1 MIIENSHYLVEFA
14 NGKIIGF
21 YDLETNRNLAARN
34 GICGTACFTLKS
46 DDIRTLPHEPFESYA
61 DRTGKYDSVEFLGE
75 NAVVCRDTENKII
88 TNCRMDE
95 TGLVL
100 TSETDNPEI
109 SEFGLNLDLNFMGKK
124 GTDYHSQLLPT
135 SPYTSADGSHM
146 YCLMTCP
153 NGRFLIAAAQTVCDG
168 WRIKYSPYSAGHYIQ
183 NFQILAS
190 FDQVYGGSGRKKLQ
204 IRLQCADSLE
214 SAFRQIQH
222 IYQVPLCRNLLSGG
236 FDGYAFVKAYGKAD
250 AFQVSA
256 PDGHIYQMKPGEKIT
271 LTEFGLHTVTPI
283 CQGVPGLNTTVWN
296 GGDMISLFD
305 KSCDAIQKPYHTDDN
320 LCEGGCFLWAMLVNM
335 RLHNSRKYDAVVRE
349 ELDIIMGKRKPVPRR
364 TILPYPADGYPAWHI
379 FQSNRVQE
387 QFFGVS
393 ILLEA
398 YKLYQRPELL
408 EYATAALQELVAD
421 HMKDGMVYN
430 GEDYTTVCCP
440 MIPLVDMANY
450 LKAAGD
456 DRAEQFET
464 AAEQMAAFLYKRGF
478 HFPTEGTVS
487 EWNEPEMEDG
497 SISCTALALL
507 YFCAR
512 FRKDETYAEFAG
524 QILELH
530 RAWTIYTPDARMQDS
545 SFRWWETIWEGDG
558 EGPAICAGHAWTI
571 WKAEALFYYG
581 ILFREDQA
589 LLDSWNGFITNL
601 SKTQADGTMYSCY
614 EADYIRGGGD
624 RGIKATL
631 KQLAGENI
639 DTKYVIAHGYPD
651 HPDHSLS
658 RYAWVRASETWLKTA
673 AILCIE
679 GEIISINIK
688 KVNDMWRAKDEIEYL
703 YVSPALDVSNIYL
716 DDPRIKIIADSSD

>member
-75 NAVVCRDTENKII
+75 NAVVCKDTENKII

-153 NGRFLIAAAQTVCDG
+153 NGRFLIAAAQTFCDG

-456 DRAEQFET
+456 DRQNSLRRQRGKWPRFFIKEASIFRRKARYLNGMNLRWRMVPFPAQRWLCCISAPDSEKMRHMRNLPVRYWSCIARGRFIHLMQECRIPVSVGGKPSGKVMGKDRQYAPDMHGRYGRLRHCFTMGFCFGRIRLCSIPGMGSSRTFLKRRLTEQCI
-464 AAEQMAAFLYKRGF
+464 AAMRQTISAAV
-478 HFPTEGTVS
+478 E
-487 EWNEPEMEDG
+487 
-497 SISCTALALL
+497 I
-507 YFCAR
+507 
-512 FRKDETYAEFAG
+512 
-524 QILELH
+524 
-530 RAWTIYTPDARMQDS
+530 
-545 SFRWWETIWEGDG
+545 G
-558 EGPAICAGHAWTI
+558 E
-571 WKAEALFYYG
+571 
-581 ILFREDQA
+581 
-589 LLDSWNGFITNL
+589 
-601 SKTQADGTMYSCY
+601 SKP
-614 EADYIRGGGD
+614 
-624 RGIKATL
+624 L
-631 KQLAGENI
+631 
-639 DTKYVIAHGYPD
+639 
-651 HPDHSLS
+651 
-658 RYAWVRASETWLKTA
+658 
-673 AILCIE
+673 
-679 GEIISINIK
+679 
-688 KVNDMWRAKDEIEYL
+688 
-703 YVSPALDVSNIYL
+703 
-716 DDPRIKIIADSSD
+716 